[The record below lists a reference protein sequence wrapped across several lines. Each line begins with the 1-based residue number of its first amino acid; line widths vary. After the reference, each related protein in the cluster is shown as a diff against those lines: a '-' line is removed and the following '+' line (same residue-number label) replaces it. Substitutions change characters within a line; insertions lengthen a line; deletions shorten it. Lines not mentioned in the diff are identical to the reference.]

1 MLQNVLIGVLKI
13 IYHIAKVI
21 FHQIYLLAIG

>member
-13 IYHIAKVI
+13 IYLIAKAI
-21 FHQIYLLAIG
+21 FHQTYLLATE